1 MSSFFNLVLYLII
14 HFERIMDVFMFV
26 YVFIHFE
33 ELSYLFIY
41 EIHLLFSSLWPLG
54 SLFSLLRMTSY
65 SWFQSKLDQRWGY
78 ILHANVWP
86 LEWKT
91 ESGHGLSLCLT
102 LRLSL
107 EGPWNPWNH

>member
-1 MSSFFNLVLYLII
+1 
-14 HFERIMDVFMFV
+14 
-26 YVFIHFE
+26 
-33 ELSYLFIY
+33 
-41 EIHLLFSSLWPLG
+41 
-54 SLFSLLRMTSY
+54 MTSY

-107 EGPWNPWNH
+107 EGPWDPGITEEAPIWLGEFGTNGYWTTAVWWMEVGEVLWLRHLLRYMRLR